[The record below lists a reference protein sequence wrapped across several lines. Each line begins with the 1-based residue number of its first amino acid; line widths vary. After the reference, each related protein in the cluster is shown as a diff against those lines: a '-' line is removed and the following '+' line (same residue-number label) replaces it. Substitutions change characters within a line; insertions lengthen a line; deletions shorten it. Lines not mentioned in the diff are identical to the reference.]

1 MARQHLTDEDIQ
13 NILDRNSSQQK
24 GDLEHHLETCKIC
37 QDHLRQYQSL
47 YVELEKEPGFK
58 LPRSFAKSI
67 ISKLTTQ
74 KTAPLVS
81 PETVFVVLGILLGL
95 GTTFYLVDM
104 KPVVEIVR
112 RIALPKI
119 IIETAFFGPM
129 KNLLSNLDTN
139 LSLLLSAGLVMFTVA
154 TIDRIIL
161 KLKHHKISL

>member
-13 NILDRNSSQQK
+13 NILDGNSPQQ

-37 QDHLRQYQSL
+37 QNHLRQYQSL
-47 YVELEKEPGFK
+47 YVGLKEEPEFK

-74 KTAPLVS
+74 KTALFAS
-81 PETVFVVLGILLGL
+81 PEIIFVVLGVLLGL
-95 GTTFYLVDM
+95 GTTLYLVDM

-112 RIALPKI
+112 RITFSRTAF
-119 IIETAFFGPM
+119 ETAVFDPM
-129 KNLLSNLDTN
+129 KNLLSNLNTN

-154 TIDRIIL
+154 AIDRIIL